1 MKPAQFDYAAPESLQ
16 EAMSLLSQHGDT
28 AKVLAGGQSLGP
40 LLNMR
45 LAYPELLIDLNK
57 LDELAYLNEQDGHLK
72 IGALTR
78 QRAVELS
85 PAVKQGWALL
95 HEVMPYIAHT
105 TIRNRG
111 TVCGSIAHADPAAE
125 LPAVAAALDAEMIIA
140 GPDGTRSAKP
150 EEFFFTY
157 LTTTLSPE
165 ELLTEV
171 RFPPLRPRTG
181 QAWLE
186 FARRHGDYAL
196 VGVAA
201 MLTLDENDKCTDAR
215 LVYSG
220 IDSVPFSAQEASGL
234 LVGEQPTEELFTA
247 AVERAAAESSPGSD
261 LHASSEYRRH
271 LIRVLTR
278 RALRLALDRVGDEYS
293 GA

>member
-1 MKPAQFDYAAPESLQ
+1 MKPAQFDYAVPESLQ
-16 EAMSLLSQHGDT
+16 EAMSLLNQYADT

-57 LDELAYLNEQDGHLK
+57 LDELAYLNEQNDHLK

-85 PAVKQGWALL
+85 LAVEQGWPLL

-125 LPAVAAALDAEMIIA
+125 LPAVATALDAEMIIA
-140 GPDGTRSAKP
+140 GPDGTRSAKS

-165 ELLTEV
+165 ELLIEV
-171 RFPPLRPRTG
+171 RLPPLRPRTG

-201 MLTLDENDKCTDAR
+201 VLTLGNNDECTDAR

-220 IDSVPFSAQEASGL
+220 IDSVPFSAQEARGL
-234 LVGEQPTEELFTA
+234 LIGERPTEELFTA
-247 AVERAAAESSPGSD
+247 VAERAAAESSPGSD

-278 RALRLALDRVGDEYS
+278 RALGYALDRIGDEYR